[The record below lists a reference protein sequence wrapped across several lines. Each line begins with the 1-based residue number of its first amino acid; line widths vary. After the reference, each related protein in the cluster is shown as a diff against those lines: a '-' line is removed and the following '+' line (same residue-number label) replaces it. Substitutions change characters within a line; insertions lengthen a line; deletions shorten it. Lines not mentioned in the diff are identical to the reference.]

1 MNAVVLLTISI
12 SFAVINN
19 LLLHDSKNKGFRGI
33 GDVLLFNA
41 MVSIIW
47 IIGLLVLNK
56 GVRISLSAW
65 VWGGI
70 YGSVMSAFLLC
81 KMQALA
87 TGPVS
92 ITSFIGCSSLLLS
105 TGFGIIYFN
114 EHISVIQVIGVA
126 FLLVALLLTIFKTT
140 QSAPSDGKPEKTWP
154 IWSALFF
161 VCSATTGIIFKLHQ
175 SSPVHNEVNQMMLA
189 AAVTSTVLFLIS
201 SLIVQSRT
209 DKTMPRIA
217 PTAWMSV
224 IACGIVSCGYN
235 RLNISLSGMLPSI
248 IFFPVFNGSVILFA
262 SLLAALLFREKIT
275 KRQMIGIGIGI
286 FSLMMVSGV
295 FGM

>member
-1 MNAVVLLTISI
+1 MSAAVLLTISI

-19 LLLHDSKNKGFRGI
+19 LLLHNSKNKGFRGI
-33 GDVLLFNA
+33 GDVLFFNA
-41 MVSIIW
+41 MVSVIW
-47 IIGLLVLNK
+47 IIGLSVLNK
-56 GVRISLSAW
+56 GAHISVSAW
-65 VWGGI
+65 IWGGV

-114 EHISVIQVIGVA
+114 EPISIIQIIGVMC
-126 FLLVALLLTIFKTT
+126 LLLALFLTILKTT
-140 QSAPSDGKPEKTWP
+140 QSAEREEKTKKIWP
-154 IWSALFF
+154 VWSALFF
-161 VCSATTGIIFKLHQ
+161 ICSAATGIIFKLHQ
-175 SSPVHNEVNQMMLA
+175 SSPVRNEVNQMMLA

-201 SLIVQSRT
+201 SLIVQFRT
-209 DKTMPRIA
+209 NRTLPHIA
-217 PTAWMSV
+217 STAWVSV

-248 IFFPVFNGSVILFA
+248 IFFPVFNGAVILFA

-286 FSLMMVSGV
+286 VSLLMVSGV

>member
-1 MNAVVLLTISI
+1 
-12 SFAVINN
+12 
-19 LLLHDSKNKGFRGI
+19 
-33 GDVLLFNA
+33 
-41 MVSIIW
+41 
-47 IIGLLVLNK
+47 
-56 GVRISLSAW
+56 
-65 VWGGI
+65 
-70 YGSVMSAFLLC
+70 MSAFLLC

-114 EHISVIQVIGVA
+114 EHISAIQVIGVV
-126 FLLVALLLTIFKTT
+126 FLLIALFLTIFKTT
-140 QSAPSDGKPEKTWP
+140 QGAPVDGKPEKIWP

-161 VCSATTGIIFKLHQ
+161 ACSAATGIIFKLHQ
-175 SSPVHNEVNQMMLA
+175 SSPVRNEVNQMMLA
-189 AAVTSTVLFLIS
+189 AAVTSTVLFLVS
-201 SLIVQSRT
+201 SLIVQFRT

-217 PTAWMSV
+217 PAVWLSV

-286 FSLMMVSGV
+286 ISLVMVSGL

>member
-1 MNAVVLLTISI
+1 MNAVFLLTISI

-47 IIGLLVLNK
+47 IIGLLALNK
-56 GVRISLSAW
+56 GTRISSSAW

-114 EHISVIQVIGVA
+114 EHISVIQIFGVVC
-126 FLLVALLLTIFKTT
+126 LLVALFLIIFKTT
-140 QSAPSDGKPEKTWP
+140 QSASGDGKAEKTWP
-154 IWSALFF
+154 IWSVLFF
-161 VCSATTGIIFKLHQ
+161 ACSAATGIIFKLHQ
-175 SSPVHNEVNQMMLA
+175 SSPARDEVNQMMLA
-189 AAVTSTVLFLIS
+189 AAVTSTILFLIS
-201 SLIVQSRT
+201 SLIVQHKV
-209 DKTMPRIA
+209 DNTMPHIA
-217 PTAWMSV
+217 SKAWVSV
-224 IACGIVSCGYN
+224 IACGIASCGYN

-248 IFFPVFNGSVILFA
+248 IFFPIFNGSVILFA
-262 SLLAALLFREKIT
+262 SLLAAFLFHEKIT

-286 FSLMMVSGV
+286 ISLVMVSGV

>member
-1 MNAVVLLTISI
+1 MSAAVLLTISI

-19 LLLHDSKNKGFRGI
+19 LLLHNSKNKGFRGI
-33 GDVLLFNA
+33 GDVLFFNA
-41 MVSIIW
+41 MVSVIW
-47 IIGLLVLNK
+47 IIGLSVLNK
-56 GVRISLSAW
+56 GAHISVSAW
-65 VWGGI
+65 IWGGV

-114 EHISVIQVIGVA
+114 EHISIIQIIGVMC
-126 FLLVALLLTIFKTT
+126 LLLALFLTILKTT
-140 QSAPSDGKPEKTWP
+140 QSAEREEKTKKIWP
-154 IWSALFF
+154 VWSALFF
-161 VCSATTGIIFKLHQ
+161 ICSAATGIIFKLHQ
-175 SSPVHNEVNQMMLA
+175 SSPVRNEVNQMMLA

-201 SLIVQSRT
+201 SLIVQFRT
-209 DKTMPRIA
+209 NRTLPHIA
-217 PTAWMSV
+217 STAWVSV

-248 IFFPVFNGSVILFA
+248 IFFPVFNGAVILFA

-286 FSLMMVSGV
+286 VSLLMVSGV